1 MCHFPTACVTYP
13 ASDSSCGS
21 VISPLSPP
29 GMPYIG
35 GTSRPC
41 RIGSRPVMMD
51 ALVGV
56 HEGSL

>member
-1 MCHFPTACVTYP
+1 M
-13 ASDSSCGS
+13 
-21 VISPLSPP
+21 ISPLSPP
-29 GMPYIG
+29 GMPYMG

-51 ALVGV
+51 ARVGV